1 MHEINSV
8 YLEVQQRMLKRGV
21 AVETTTYGRNS
32 KVKETENGNV
42 CMSTSRIHQME
53 VNSNYISV

>member
-1 MHEINSV
+1 
-8 YLEVQQRMLKRGV
+8 MLKRGV